1 VATTTIAPTARASE
15 AHTEPA
21 ASARAPTARRYE
33 ARSLVLVGVLVWA
46 TVRRA
51 GSDDVAD
58 EREDAG
64 ELESSERA
72 SDDTDAE
79 PT

>member
-1 VATTTIAPTARASE
+1 
-15 AHTEPA
+15 
-21 ASARAPTARRYE
+21 
-33 ARSLVLVGVLVWA
+33 VLVGVLVWA

-58 EREDAG
+58 AREDAG